1 VFLPPSPVYLSLSPS
16 LVVDSYITAHG
27 VYKTGI
33 AEAPPVPVG
42 RVGTSASGEGG
53 GVGNRGVYY
62 GWIFLD

>member
-1 VFLPPSPVYLSLSPS
+1 MSPS
-16 LVVDSYITAHG
+16 LVADSYIAAHG

-53 GVGNRGVYY
+53 GVGNRGVYN
-62 GWIFLD
+62 GWIVLD